1 MKNRTII
8 GVICM
13 VLAVAVTFAIAPLV
27 NRLTTDTSEVI
38 RLASDVKQGTEITAD
53 CLEVVKVK
61 TDTIPQGTV
70 NDPSQIIGKYASSQ
84 LYAGDYLTAEKLTG
98 EANTASDVFASLNG
112 EKVAVSVTIDTFA
125 AGLSGKLQNG
135 DIISVIVVDRDT
147 GKAAIPVTLKYMKV
161 ITTTTS
167 GGIDQDSI
175 VKNEDGSYEIPST
188 VTLLASTEQ
197 AKQLAEYDN
206 EDVMT
211 VALVYRGT
219 AENAQKFLDAQD
231 EYLKALEEAN
241 ADTENGI
248 TEDETN
254 NGEEGPAENG
264 IIQQAN
270 DIINGRADHYDVN
283 GAVSGNG

>member
-38 RLASDVKQGTEITAD
+38 RLTFDVKQGTEITAD

-84 LYAGDYLTAEKLTG
+84 LYAGDYLTAGKLTG
-98 EANTASDVFASLNG
+98 KANTANDVFASLNG

-147 GKAAIPVTLKYMKV
+147 GKAAIPATLKYMKV

-219 AENAQKFLDAQD
+219 AENAQKFLDTQD
-231 EYLKALEEAN
+231 KYLKALEEAN
-241 ADTENGI
+241 ADTENGEQ
-248 TEDETN
+248 TDPEN
-254 NGEEGPAENG
+254 AGEGTDIVKE
-264 IIQQAN
+264 AN

-283 GAVSGNG
+283 GAVVGNG

>member
-38 RLASDVKQGTEITAD
+38 RLASDVKQGTEITPD

-147 GKAAIPVTLKYMKV
+147 GKAVIPATLKYMKV

-231 EYLKALEEAN
+231 EYLRALEEAN
-241 ADTENGI
+241 ADTENGEQ
-248 TEDETN
+248 TDPEN
-254 NGEEGPAENG
+254 AGEGTDIVKE
-264 IIQQAN
+264 AN

-283 GAVSGNG
+283 GTVIGNG

>member
-38 RLASDVKQGTEITAD
+38 RLASDVKQGTEIKAES
-53 CLEVVKVK
+53 LEVVKVK
-61 TDTIPQGTV
+61 TDTVPQGTV
-70 NDPSQIIGKYASSQ
+70 NDPSAIIGKYAASQ

-147 GKAAIPVTLKYMKV
+147 GKAAIPGSLKYLKV

-188 VTLLASTEQ
+188 VTLLAGTEQ

-219 AENAQKFLDAQD
+219 AENAQKFLDTQD
-231 EYLKALEEAN
+231 EYLKALEEASANNESGEQGEPSDADN
-241 ADTENGI
+241 A
-248 TEDETN
+248 
-254 NGEEGPAENG
+254 GEGTDIVKE
-264 IIQQAN
+264 AN